1 MSVTIRAAAH
11 TASTMVNAE
20 CDKQSG
26 PSAARQ
32 QTFSE
37 RRRQNYGER
46 REVPEYGEEEA
57 FLDSIGA
64 EMGEIN
70 AKYKEI
76 LGPEKYD
83 ATAEEDMEHAIQGRI
98 NEEEDTRDITMATN
112 DLENLIA
119 KIKALSDKEVVT
131 EDDKKKIREILFNIK
146 PNPEILKFRRDRDS
160 RSFEDLDPEDVP
172 PDPSNIQPGVIPRF
186 EDSIAWRSPSK
197 NSEAAI
203 GGTGIDFDI
212 PLRHFPESFRPY
224 IRALV
229 ANLQRIPGATSEEN
243 RKLRR
248 TLWRSYL
255 MCRSALVSMPSRIPR
270 GFWSH
275 LWMLFSKDDSTNYV
289 DRMAHIMYLGEDMQK
304 ANTAMDLSQKFLYL
318 EALLVHG
325 NLEVA
330 ERLWKSCEGEAKAK
344 GRSGESFELGV
355 KLFCRKGEPNRALEL
370 ANKRLSGREMDGSA
384 YRILLP
390 ILQTCLAINKPS
402 SIQMAWEIY
411 CQLRIKLGS
420 EMKIG
425 DWDTITM
432 SFLEADRSNMA
443 LATFKDMMLKPNT
456 KIDHKSTE
464 VYHPRDSKNGLS
476 VKVDTP
482 VRLPS
487 EFNNKFFF
495 GSWIKKL
502 LGDGEID
509 AAKKVFDLMADRGML
524 PDARHVNGFIGACIR
539 EGTQDRISLAEDI
552 AWKMISRR
560 LDIVS
565 VRRAPSDL
573 EAPLRAIDSTGKPAV
588 KSLALYR
595 RRQQDQSLTD
605 LVDVMRR
612 SEITPNTAFMNE
624 MLSVDAKNV
633 KNDGW
638 MWEKYQSLSA
648 PHERLKVARSL
659 FSEMIKHKSRLRK
672 AGPLPKEVYD
682 YIILGFSLAED
693 QPGTAVAL
701 NALRVHFSLR
711 NAATQARIEKVTKVF
726 QQLKKARDEALLQQ
740 GTVFD
745 NLSEEEK
752 SREALIV
759 LTELL
764 RHAFQTKTETEER
777 KLYTVSVVCEKAAE
791 QMSVPE
797 CATWA
802 PS

>member
-1 MSVTIRAAAH
+1 
-11 TASTMVNAE
+11 
-20 CDKQSG
+20 
-26 PSAARQ
+26 
-32 QTFSE
+32 
-37 RRRQNYGER
+37 
-46 REVPEYGEEEA
+46 
-57 FLDSIGA
+57 
-64 EMGEIN
+64 
-70 AKYKEI
+70 
-76 LGPEKYD
+76 
-83 ATAEEDMEHAIQGRI
+83 
-98 NEEEDTRDITMATN
+98 
-112 DLENLIA
+112 
-119 KIKALSDKEVVT
+119 
-131 EDDKKKIREILFNIK
+131 
-146 PNPEILKFRRDRDS
+146 
-160 RSFEDLDPEDVP
+160 
-172 PDPSNIQPGVIPRF
+172 
-186 EDSIAWRSPSK
+186 
-197 NSEAAI
+197 
-203 GGTGIDFDI
+203 
-212 PLRHFPESFRPY
+212 
-224 IRALV
+224 
-229 ANLQRIPGATSEEN
+229 
-243 RKLRR
+243 
-248 TLWRSYL
+248 
-255 MCRSALVSMPSRIPR
+255 
-270 GFWSH
+270 
-275 LWMLFSKDDSTNYV
+275 MLFSKDDSTNYV

-304 ANTAMDLSQKFLYL
+304 ANSVMDLGQKFLYL

-344 GRSGESFELGV
+344 GRSGKSFELGV

-370 ANKRLSGREMDGSA
+370 ANKRLSGREMDASA

-411 CQLRIKLGS
+411 CQLRMKLGS
-420 EMKIG
+420 EMKMG

-456 KIDHKSTE
+456 KIVHKSTE
-464 VYHPRDSKNGLS
+464 IYHPRDSKNGFS

-524 PDARHVNGFIGACIR
+524 PDARYVNGFIGACIR

-565 VRRAPSDL
+565 VRRAPSKL
-573 EAPLRAIDSTGKPAV
+573 EAPLRAIDSTDKPAV
-588 KSLALYR
+588 KSLAVGFAPPATIETFCILVQLYR
-595 RRQQDQSLTD
+595 RRQQNQSLTD

-612 SEITPNTAFMNE
+612 SEIKPNTAFMNE

-638 MWEKYQSLSA
+638 MWETYQSLSA
-648 PHERLKVARSL
+648 SAASAPDYETFTIMWRTLCQHSNGMLNRPHERLKVARSL
-659 FSEMIKHKSRLRK
+659 FSEMIKHKSRLKR
-672 AGPLPKEVYD
+672 AGPLPKDVYD

-693 QPGTAVAL
+693 QAGTAVAL
-701 NALRVHFSLR
+701 NALKVHFSASPDEDTARTIILQLAKLGQKNPHGYRSRRLGLR

-726 QQLKKARDEALLQQ
+726 QQLKRARDEALLQQ
-740 GTVFD
+740 GTVFED
-745 NLSEEEK
+745 LSEEEK

-764 RHAFQTKTETEER
+764 RHAFSTKTESEER
-777 KLYTVSVVCEKAAE
+777 KLYTVSAVCEKAAE
-791 QMSVPE
+791 QMSVSE